1 MHSIDLIRDNLKKS
15 VEWVL
20 GRVEDME
27 KAATV
32 CPTPR
37 GGCHTLW
44 LLGHLAYI
52 EHLVIDEMMR
62 GEANPLADW
71 KEFFDGDEPDDDPSS
86 YPLFADVLAT
96 CRQAREETLL
106 LLDSLNE
113 DDLDQV
119 SARVPAGWESTFAT
133 YRLCFQYAADHWY
146 MHRGQFADARR
157 AAGIDRIGP

>member
-1 MHSIDLIRDNLKKS
+1 MQSIDLIRVNLRKS

-27 KAATV
+27 GAATV

-62 GEANPLADW
+62 GKRNPLVDW
-71 KEFFDGDEPDDDPSS
+71 KELFDGDDPDDDPSS
-86 YPLFADVLAT
+86 YPRFEEALAK
-96 CRQAREETLL
+96 CRQAREETLVL
-106 LLDSLNE
+106 LESHDE
-113 DDLDQV
+113 DDLDQA
-119 SARVPAGWESTFAT
+119 SASVPAGWESTFGT
-133 YRLCFQYAADHWY
+133 YRLCFQYVADHWY

-157 AAGIDRIGP
+157 AAGIDRMGP